1 MELIERTFQGYFGLL
16 IPLLLGFFLI
26 VSVKRNRLNL
36 FISVL
41 LGQFNKVQFKIA
53 QNNLDEQEMTIMFWS
68 SIFLQGLCLQTIL
81 RAFHINPLWIYLI
94 LIGLIFLKSI
104 AIKCSRKIFQK
115 DALFEG
121 YYTSFFLMVIHIGWI
136 TFPLTLTNILYVNTT
151 LNSSIQNMS
160 IFFLIIVLGYLIYR
174 LIYLV
179 TEAVKEKI
187 SYIQIFFYLCT
198 LEILPI
204 VVISYY
210 FFKY

>member
-16 IPLLLGFFLI
+16 IPLQLGFFLI
-26 VSVKRNRLNL
+26 VSVKRNRFNL

-41 LGQFNKVQFKIA
+41 LGQFNKAQFKIA

-81 RAFHINPLWIYLI
+81 SSFHINPFWIYLI
-94 LIGLIFLKSI
+94 LIGLIFLKSA
-104 AIKCSRKIFQK
+104 AIKGSRKIFQK
-115 DALFEG
+115 EALFEG

-136 TFPLTLTNILYVNTT
+136 TFPLTLTNILY
-151 LNSSIQNMS
+151 LNSPFNNSIQNIY
-160 IFFLIIVLGYLIYR
+160 IFFLIVVLAYLIYR
-174 LIYLV
+174 LFYLV
-179 TEAVKEKI
+179 TEAAKENI
-187 SYIQIFFYLCT
+187 SYLQIFFYLCT
-198 LEILPI
+198 LEILPL